1 MFYFIRKLIRLLFKL
16 VKFTLFFILLLI
28 ISAITMNLL
37 VVSSSEHLYTTE
49 DNLEVR
55 DNAFVL
61 GASVLPNKTPSPIL
75 AERLDGAIDL
85 YQKGLVKK
93 IILSGDGRTN
103 EYNEVNA
110 MYSYVLYKGI
120 PASVIV
126 KDYQGLSTDISLKN
140 YKNTYPEESLYII
153 TQRYHLYR
161 SLFIAKKLDLN
172 AYGLASDTKRW
183 GNSDHHIEREFFS
196 RIKAFL
202 NYTFPHLP
210 PVIYQA
216 GNLIEEKIRP
226 LFY

>member
-1 MFYFIRKLIRLLFKL
+1 MFYFIRKLIKLLFKL
-16 VKFTLFFILLLI
+16 VKLTLSLIILLI
-28 ISAITMNLL
+28 ISTIAMNLF
-37 VVSSSEHLYTTE
+37 VVSSADHLYTIE

-75 AERLDGAIDL
+75 AERLDGAINL

-93 IILSGDGRTN
+93 IILSGDGRTI
-103 EYNEVNA
+103 EYNEVEA
-110 MYSYVLYKGI
+110 MYSYILYKGV
-120 PASVIV
+120 PASAIM

-140 YKNTYPEESLYII
+140 YKNTYPDESLYIV

-161 SLFIAKKLDLN
+161 SLFIAKKLDLD

-202 NYTFPHLP
+202 NYSFPQLP
-210 PVIYQA
+210 PVVYQV